1 MRHRD
6 PGRPDE
12 PKSPGVRSTSL
23 YTTTRHSA
31 PTFVFSF
38 RFVSFLIHPYTHHN
52 RTMAVPSY
60 IAVPSCAT
68 PISLPRGP
76 SGASAPVPGTAKRSA
91 SVSIQTGA
99 SGNAYI
105 SANLNSGVFP
115 PAAATVASP
124 QRRFTVPTTSSI
136 SSNVSDLVLSSLL
149 PPNIPKVAATHTPG
163 RVREL
168 TSQKES
174 LGLNVM
180 SGNFTRFIIKVSA
193 LHGDGWVVCPTQL
206 GTRCSARRVWLV

>member
-1 MRHRD
+1 MGFCKSQQSS
-6 PGRPDE
+6 PPEAE
-12 PKSPGVRSTSL
+12 PKSRWRLIDVTSGPVGHGHTMTVSL
-23 YTTTRHSA
+23 PCHLAVSHS
-31 PTFVFSF
+31 PIL
-38 RFVSFLIHPYTHHN
+38 VSIHIPIPP
-52 RTMAVPSY
+52 MAIPSY
-60 IAVPSCAT
+60 IAVPPSASLIGSPNVQHASDPARRST
-68 PISLPRGP
+68 PASGGLKRTGSMSSQTP
-76 SGASAPVPGTAKRSA
+76 SVASATLNNSN
-91 SVSIQTGA
+91 T
-99 SGNAYI
+99 NYI
-105 SANLNSGVFP
+105 STNLNSGVFP
-115 PAAATVASP
+115 PAAAPITSP

-193 LHGDGWVVCPTQL
+193 N
-206 GTRCSARRVWLV
+206 